1 MDLHHYRRWFALP
14 ARRASPPEPG
24 VPHSAPAVA
33 PVTTGPVAG
42 VAPPVIRV
50 FSYGPDAIEEQVL
63 SSPDDLA
70 AWKDRRP
77 MTWVDVDGV
86 ADPETVRRIAEVFG
100 MHVLAQEDVLNPTQ
114 RPKVEHYG
122 EQLFLV
128 SRMLFVEEGG
138 VLASEQLSLFLG
150 AGFLLTFQQQRPGDC
165 LAGVRERLRKSIGR
179 LHRSGADFLAW
190 AVVDAVVDGYFPV
203 LEAFGER
210 LDGLEEVI
218 VDRPT
223 SECIADI
230 HQVKR
235 DLLALRRAVW
245 PLRDALASLLR
256 EETPL
261 ITAETRVFL
270 RDCLD
275 HAVQVLDMIETYR
288 EIGSSLME
296 AYQSSVG
303 NRLNA
308 VMKVLTIIA
317 TLFMPLSFLAG
328 VYGMNFH
335 AEDSP
340 FNMPELSWRYGYIFF
355 WALILV
361 SAAGM
366 LLWFRRKGWLGGR
379 DRWD

>member
-1 MDLHHYRRWFALP
+1 MDLSHYRRWFALP

-24 VPHSAPAVA
+24 LSM
-33 PVTTGPVAG
+33 PVTPPGPG
-42 VAPPVIRV
+42 PSQPVIRV
-50 FSYGPDAIEEQVL
+50 FSYGPDVLDEQVVAL
-63 SSPDDLA
+63 PEDLVGWRDRSPV
-70 AWKDRRP
+70 
-77 MTWVDVDGV
+77 TWVDVDGV
-86 ADPETVRRIAEVFG
+86 VDPDTVGRIATVFG

-122 EQLFLV
+122 EHLFVV
-128 SRMLFVEEGG
+128 SRMLFVEDGR
-138 VLASEQLSLFLG
+138 LASEQLSVFLG
-150 AGFLLTFQQQRPGDC
+150 AGFVLSFQQQRPGDC
-165 LAGVRERLRKSIGR
+165 LAGVRDRLRKGVGR
-179 LHRSGADFLAW
+179 LRRQGPDYLAW
-190 AVVDAVVDGYFPV
+190 AILDAVVDGYFPV

-210 LDGLEEVI
+210 LDALEDVI
-218 VDRPT
+218 VERPT

-261 ITAETRVFL
+261 ITADTRVFL

-303 NRLNA
+303 NRMNA

-317 TLFMPLSFLAG
+317 TVFMPLSFLAG

-335 AEDSP
+335 TEDSP
-340 FNMPELSWRYGYIFF
+340 FNMPELSWRYGYPFF
-355 WALILV
+355 WALILASV
-361 SAAGM
+361 GGM
-366 LLWFRRKGWLGGR
+366 LYFFRRQGWLGGK